1 MPPKRKAGQIGRAPL
16 RSSAL
21 APRAPTLLTAGASS
35 DTGIVYWVPFPRA
48 FGARRG

>member
-1 MPPKRKAGQIGRAPL
+1 MEPRRKAGQIGRAL
-16 RSSAL
+16 LCSNAL
-21 APRAPTLLTAGASS
+21 APRAPTLLAAGASS